1 MLFLLALVCSC
12 MVGGVCY
19 YHRKTICPSTPAVE
33 DEVQVEAEVVAE
45 AVTERDMEAQVTE
58 ISLWAAQEAPLSEP
72 PSVSAFMLSSPSPYT
87 YPVPSASA
95 CTDSSLPPAQ
105 ATPISPEAATLY
117 EIAAVEVTSNT
128 L

>member
-1 MLFLLALVCSC
+1 

-33 DEVQVEAEVVAE
+33 DQVQVEVEVVAE
-45 AVTERDMEAQVTE
+45 AVTETDTEARVTG

-72 PSVSAFMLSSPSPYT
+72 PSVSAYMLSSPSSYS
-87 YPVPSASA
+87 YHVPSASA
-95 CTDSSLPPAQ
+95 CTDSSLPPAH